1 MDYLR
6 RHWLSFSLLALA
18 AATLLWATLAPLH
31 TASRDK
37 LFEIPKGTWARRM
50 AGDKVEILPSTI
62 RLTQGLRDV
71 LLLRNSDTVPQIF
84 GPVLIMPGQDFRLP
98 FETVSEN
105 QFACTAHASGQMTV
119 IVEPSP
125 NPGLGR
131 LRWRLA
137 ELAHAIRTY

>member
-6 RHWLSFSLLALA
+6 RNWPSSLLLAIALA
-18 AATLLWATLAPLH
+18 ALVWASLAPLK
-31 TASRDK
+31 TSSRDK
-37 LFEIPKGTWARRM
+37 LFEIPKGTHARRM
-50 AGDKVEILPSTI
+50 AGDKVEILPSKVV
-62 RLTQGLRDV
+62 LTLGLRDV

-84 GPVLIMPGQDFRLP
+84 GPILIMPGQDFRLP

-119 IVEPSP
+119 IVEPLP

-131 LRWRLA
+131 LRWRLG